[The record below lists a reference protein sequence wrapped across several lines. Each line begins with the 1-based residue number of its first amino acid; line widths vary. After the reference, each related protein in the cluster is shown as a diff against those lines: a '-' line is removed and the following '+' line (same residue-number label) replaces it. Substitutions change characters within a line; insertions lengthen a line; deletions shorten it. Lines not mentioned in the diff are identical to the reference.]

1 MIRIDSST
9 PLIGYGSLTLDDLAL
24 RADQAY
30 ADHIATYDATDVLHR
45 ALAALPE
52 YDQEAAELVD
62 EAITFIHRYREKT
75 RHEWAA
81 TYRTWAAVAGIEIPP
96 DLQEDLG
103 PDIRDYDHG
112 DDYDDSEA

>member
-45 ALAALPE
+45 ALATLPE
-52 YDQEAAELVD
+52 YDPEAAELVG
-62 EAITFIHRYREKT
+62 EAIAFIQSYREKT
-75 RHEWAA
+75 RREWAA
-81 TYRTWAAVAGIEIPP
+81 TYRTWATVAGIEIPP
-96 DLQEDLG
+96 EMQADLDGETDEHN
-103 PDIRDYDHG
+103 DYA
-112 DDYDDSEA
+112 DDSEV